1 MNTCWS
7 KTVWE
12 YKNIYNF
19 ISILILTTLTR
30 DFNVKIVDVSQTAE
44 QNDLRLPELVTNWIS
59 DDTARENRQNIQHYC
74 RNKLSNSA
82 VPDTKNH

>member
-1 MNTCWS
+1 M
-7 KTVWE
+7 
-12 YKNIYNF
+12 
-19 ISILILTTLTR
+19 
-30 DFNVKIVDVSQTAE
+30 KIVDVSQTAE